1 MGCADRRRTRPTW
14 KGGGMPEPTD
24 AGAHPERLPPVGR
37 DEVLARHRAAVA
49 AGEPGYVDPTTA
61 LFVFTA
67 AYHRAR
73 GECCGSGC
81 RHCPYP

>member
-1 MGCADRRRTRPTW
+1 
-14 KGGGMPEPTD
+14 
-24 AGAHPERLPPVGR
+24 V
-37 DEVLARHRAAVA
+37 ARHRAAVA
-49 AGEPGYVDPTTA
+49 AGEPGYPDPETG

-73 GECCGSGC
+73 GECCASGC